1 MNLNS
6 VASAP
11 LQELLQ
17 SLATETG
24 KTVSDLTS
32 LSKLKKAKE
41 PLDTVGASS
50 FEDNLHLER
59 LPLSEE
65 DLLKKPFYTVEGPS
79 SQGGES
85 ELPQGIITF
94 HFVFIQKTLL
104 I

>member
-1 MNLNS
+1 MKF

-24 KTVSDLTS
+24 LNVFDLTRNLKQNKVTS
-32 LSKLKKAKE
+32 ETKLSA
-41 PLDTVGASS
+41 TSS

-79 SQGGES
+79 SQGGETQ
-85 ELPQGIITF
+85 LPQGKF
-94 HFVFIQKTLL
+94 HFYFLL
-104 I
+104 HPILL

>member
-1 MNLNS
+1 MACFS
-6 VASAP
+6 FAASAP

-17 SLATETG
+17 SLASETG
-24 KTVSDLTS
+24 KNVFDLTMKS
-32 LSKLKKAKE
+32 MKQNKVTPETKLSG
-41 PLDTVGASS
+41 TSS

-79 SQGGES
+79 SQGGET
-85 ELPQGIITF
+85 ELPQGKCDILHPF
-94 HFVFIQKTLL
+94 L